1 MQKKE
6 SEAKSQDKYDG
17 LKMQNVSL
25 FQQSLFRGI
34 YKVHRFKQAKY
45 LTLPPPPPYTPFNKR
60 MTSLKQNDRPPIFLY
75 LHT

>member
-17 LKMQNVSL
+17 LKMQNVCL

-45 LTLPPPPPYTPFNKR
+45 LTLPPPSLYPF
-60 MTSLKQNDRPPIFLY
+60 
-75 LHT
+75 